1 MGDNNSE
8 SVRQDYE
15 LMGNLWKILKKYNQP
30 DGTEAYWD
38 NLVEEIS
45 KLNQSQFASDL
56 IQAVLSELERRGKCL
71 KSTTE

>member
-8 SVRQDYE
+8 SVHQDYE

-30 DGTEAYWD
+30 DETEAYWD
-38 NLVEEIS
+38 NLVEDIS

>member
-1 MGDNNSE
+1 ME
-8 SVRQDYE
+8 QTKADYK
-15 LMGNLWKILKKYNQP
+15 LITDIWQILKKYNQP

-38 NLVEEIS
+38 NLVEDIS